1 MKVSVYRYNPETDQ
15 EPVMKDYEV
24 ETEGKDLMVL
34 DVLALLKEQDES
46 ISYRR
51 ACREGVCGS
60 DGMNINGKIKTAISS
75 TIIAFSVLVFFAFLG
90 NYIFNHLSI
99 TFPALKIAGGIIL
112 FIFSLEMLFNKRQE
126 RKEEDTNFDS
136 DNISVFPLA
145 IPLLAGP
152 AAIISVIVTVSN
164 IGSNYINQILG
175 VTSLVLVMLITFVAF
190 FIVAK
195 FEKIVNKKVT
205 NIFSSIIAIILAGLS
220 VQYILDGISEFIN

>member
-1 MKVSVYRYNPETDQ
+1 MLEIFIQSFVLYFVVIDPIGSIPIFFAIT
-15 EPVMKDYEV
+15 
-24 ETEGKDLMVL
+24 KDL
-34 DVLALLKEQDES
+34 
-46 ISYRR
+46 
-51 ACREGVCGS
+51 
-60 DGMNINGKIKTAISS
+60 NINDKIKTAISS

-136 DNISVFPLA
+136 DNISVFPIA

-152 AAIISVIVTVSN
+152 AAIISVIVSVTN
-164 IGSNYINQILG
+164 IGSNYLNQFVG
-175 VTSLVLVMLITFVAF
+175 MTSLVIVMLITFVAF

>member
-1 MKVSVYRYNPETDQ
+1 MLEIFIQSFVLYFVVIDPIGSIPIFFAIT
-15 EPVMKDYEV
+15 
-24 ETEGKDLMVL
+24 KDL
-34 DVLALLKEQDES
+34 
-46 ISYRR
+46 
-51 ACREGVCGS
+51 
-60 DGMNINGKIKTAISS
+60 NINGKIKTAISS

-112 FIFSLEMLFNKRQE
+112 FIFSLEMLFNKMQE
-126 RKEEDTNFDS
+126 RKGQDTNFDS

-152 AAIISVIVTVSN
+152 AAIISVIVSVTN
-164 IGSNYINQILG
+164 IGSDYLNQLVG
-175 VTSLVLVMLITFVAF
+175 MTSLVLVMLITFVAF

>member
-1 MKVSVYRYNPETDQ
+1 MLEIFIQSF
-15 EPVMKDYEV
+15 
-24 ETEGKDLMVL
+24 VL
-34 DVLALLKEQDES
+34 YFVVIDP
-46 ISYRR
+46 I
-51 ACREGVCGS
+51 GS
-60 DGMNINGKIKTAISS
+60 APIFFAITKNLNINGKIKTAISS

-99 TFPALKIAGGIIL
+99 TFPALKISIAIIL
-112 FIFSLEMLFNKRQE
+112 FIVSLEMLFNRRQE
-126 RKEEDTNFDS
+126 RKEADTNFDS

-152 AAIISVIVTVSN
+152 AAIISVIVSVGN
-164 IGSNYINQILG
+164 IGSNYLNQIVG
-175 VTSLVLVMLITFVAF
+175 MTSLVLVMLITFVAF